1 MKVIDRHPRR
11 MLVVQLFRRRRVQ
24 QEVLIQKRLHVRF
37 ALSCDWF
44 CKRHYI
50 ESRWVSKRTHTVAHR
65 AHRAHRRTPSHTVHT
80 VPAELAPPADDRLC
94 YYVCCE
100 VSSQDSKDCGM
111 YANPTNQLR
120 PWFRQGTHALAL
132 LTLMVLVGVS
142 GGIPEVRARSAPVV
156 SGAPGFGPWSALW
169 TSIAIA
175 VIHQLWVTVWWRM
188 QIARAPWDANTGR
201 VRVVPPRAA
210 LFRVYEGVFF
220 LLFAALISA
229 AFQHAYIW
237 VHYWCTE
244 LPDMRAIYGS
254 HE

>member
-1 MKVIDRHPRR
+1 
-11 MLVVQLFRRRRVQ
+11 
-24 QEVLIQKRLHVRF
+24 
-37 ALSCDWF
+37 
-44 CKRHYI
+44 
-50 ESRWVSKRTHTVAHR
+50 
-65 AHRAHRRTPSHTVHT
+65 
-80 VPAELAPPADDRLC
+80 
-94 YYVCCE
+94 
-100 VSSQDSKDCGM
+100 
-111 YANPTNQLR
+111 QLR

-210 LFRVYEGVFF
+210 LFRVYGGVFF
-220 LLFAALISA
+220 LLFAARMASVVAIAAVNREQISISWSVRGMVTIGLALPAVWLFYSVVRYFGMVRASGADHFDPAAPDWPMEHRGVFRYTRNGMYTLGLLVLWIPGVLAASPAALISA